1 MLTFNKTVKFPNV
14 SCLFFQNGLALPRH
28 HNLQQQ
34 SMYAFSCTFRTNL
47 PFPAITICNNNP
59 YVLSRLEDSNDTELY
74 AYLDA
79 VSLFRIFLP
88 VCFNEPHELFPKKA
102 VPRQIAT
109 GLGIFRKFILAW
121 RFSQIEELFFDNFLI
136 FLINIEYNYLKT
148 DYTCLQLYN

>member
-79 VSLFRIFLP
+79 VSLLRIFFYPFASMNLTS
-88 VCFNEPHELFPKKA
+88 CSPKKLFLA
-102 VPRQIAT
+102 KLQ
-109 GLGIFRKFILAW
+109 LAW
-121 RFSQIEELFFDNFLI
+121 EFSGNSFQLGDFRRLRNSFLI
-136 FLINIEYNYLKT
+136 ISSFFNKY
-148 DYTCLQLYN
+148 